1 MKLLERAILGII
13 RKPTKSI
20 IILLTSLIVMNI
32 LSSFFNVYHSIQSL
46 TNEMNQMIQP
56 TVMIERPTSS
66 IKIDEDLN
74 YVTID
79 EKSRESYFELKKAY
93 NEIEQLEEVNYS
105 DIGVEST
112 LFLEGMEDYAINHNI
127 PLDDTKYFN
136 ISTLGIRNYDSY
148 MFKNDIY
155 EIIEGRNFT
164 REEID
169 NNQNVIILNR
179 NVNICVDNKIR
190 LPQVGDKIK
199 LSTRI
204 LKDDINDY
212 YQASSTLEDEDIKYF
227 NNKYSKLLYE
237 TQVYEFEVIGIY
249 NNKNRIDAF
258 FQPEAIIPYQI
269 SEDIFNTYYERLM
282 ELEEMHLINSV
293 NRDNHRFNRYTRTN
307 YYSCFELN
315 ESSEI
320 ETFREKVDEI
330 FDKYKIENYEISFGN
345 DTYLKVVGPF
355 LSIQSI
361 SNTVIILSL
370 FIGFVVFSL
379 LSIILVKDKRK
390 EIGVLLTLG
399 ETKKNIVKQMLLE
412 FVLIISLASF
422 LSILT
427 YKSFST
433 TLQNNLL
440 KDYNQTQFEIED
452 EMVMG
457 NIREDELFK
466 DFEIKLAT
474 SNNVLITIIS
484 AGFVLITCSISTL
497 FVLKM
502 NPKDIL
508 M

>member
-20 IILLTSLIVMNI
+20 IILLTSLIVMSI

-66 IKIDEDLN
+66 INICEDN

-79 EKSRESYFELKKAY
+79 EKSRELYFELKKAY
-93 NEIEQLEEVNYS
+93 IEIEQLEEVNYS
-105 DIGVEST
+105 DIGVQNT
-112 LFLEGMEDYAINHNI
+112 LFLEGMEDYAVNHNI
-127 PLDDTKYFN
+127 PLDDYKYFN
-136 ISTLGIRNYDSY
+136 ISTLGIKNYDSY

-155 EIIEGRNFT
+155 EITEGRNFT

-169 NNQNVIILNR
+169 NNKNVIILNR
-179 NVNICVDNKIR
+179 NVNICVDDKIR

-204 LKDDINDY
+204 LKDDINNY

-282 ELEEMHLINSV
+282 ELEDMHLINSV
-293 NRDNHRFNRYTRTN
+293 NRDNNRFNRYTRTN

-315 ESSEI
+315 ESSVI

-330 FDKYKIENYEISFGN
+330 FDKYNIENYEISFGN

-370 FIGFVVFSL
+370 FISFVVFSL

-427 YKSFST
+427 YKPFST
-433 TLQNNLL
+433 IIQNNLL
-440 KDYNQTQFEIED
+440 KDYNQTQLEIED

>member
-1 MKLLERAILGII
+1 M
-13 RKPTKSI
+13 S
-20 IILLTSLIVMNI
+20 I

-66 IKIDEDLN
+66 IKIGEDN

-112 LFLEGMEDYAINHNI
+112 LFLEGMEDYAVNHNF

-169 NNQNVIILNR
+169 NNKNVIILNR
-179 NVNICVDNKIR
+179 NVNVCVDDKIR

-269 SEDIFNTYYERLM
+269 SEDIYNTYYERLM
-282 ELEEMHLINSV
+282 ELEDLHLINSF
-293 NRDNHRFNRYTRTN
+293 NRDNDRFNRYTRSN

-330 FDKYKIENYEISFGN
+330 FDKYNIENYEISFGN

-370 FIGFVVFSL
+370 FISFVVFSL
-379 LSIILVKDKRK
+379 
-390 EIGVLLTLG
+390 
-399 ETKKNIVKQMLLE
+399 
-412 FVLIISLASF
+412 
-422 LSILT
+422 
-427 YKSFST
+427 
-433 TLQNNLL
+433 
-440 KDYNQTQFEIED
+440 
-452 EMVMG
+452 
-457 NIREDELFK
+457 
-466 DFEIKLAT
+466 
-474 SNNVLITIIS
+474 
-484 AGFVLITCSISTL
+484 
-497 FVLKM
+497 
-502 NPKDIL
+502 
-508 M
+508 

>member
-20 IILLTSLIVMNI
+20 IILLTSLIVMSI

-66 IKIDEDLN
+66 IKIGEDN

-79 EKSRESYFELKKAY
+79 EKSRELYFELKKAY

-105 DIGVEST
+105 DIGVKST
-112 LFLEGMEDYAINHNI
+112 LFLEGMEDYAVNHNI

-136 ISTLGIRNYDSY
+136 ISTLGIKNYDSY

-169 NNQNVIILNR
+169 NNKNVIILNR
-179 NVNICVDNKIR
+179 NVNVCVDDKIR

-282 ELEEMHLINSV
+282 ELEDMHLINSV
-293 NRDNHRFNRYTRTN
+293 NRDNNRFNRYTRTN

-320 ETFREKVDEI
+320 EAFREKVDEI
-330 FDKYKIENYEISFGN
+330 FDKYNIENYEISFGN

-370 FIGFVVFSL
+370 FISFVVFSL

-412 FVLIISLASF
+412 FVLLISLSSF
-422 LSILT
+422 LSIFT
-427 YKSFST
+427 YKPFST
-433 TLQNNLL
+433 TIQNNLL
-440 KDYNQTQFEIED
+440 KDYNQTQLEIED

-466 DFEIKLAT
+466 DFEIKLST
-474 SNNVLITIIS
+474 SNNALITIIS